1 MPFTKGEAVFYG
13 PSKIAGVVQDT
24 AITGE
29 YDVHFADGTHKWV
42 LPSYLTAF
50 SVSAPSEA
58 PAAPATSVDEAT
70 FLKGAIAA
78 LQARLALVSK
88 T

>member
-24 AITGE
+24 AITCE

-58 PAAPATSVDEAT
+58 PATPVDEAT